1 MCTATDMAVLCG
13 TNGEVCYSKYVG
25 TTCSRNVPSEQFIV

>member
-13 TNGEVCYSKYVG
+13 TNGEVCYSKYVDSFVLRVQG
-25 TTCSRNVPSEQFIV
+25 MFHL